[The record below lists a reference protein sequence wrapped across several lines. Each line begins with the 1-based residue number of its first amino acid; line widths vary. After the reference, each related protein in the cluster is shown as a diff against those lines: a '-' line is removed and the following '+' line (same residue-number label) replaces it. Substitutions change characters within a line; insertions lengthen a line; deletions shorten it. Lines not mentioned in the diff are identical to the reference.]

1 VEPEDVPERI
11 GRYEV
16 IQHLAS
22 GGMADLFLCRQ
33 SGPSGFEKVVALKQ
47 IRSEYSADDEFLTM
61 FMDEARIAALL
72 NHPNI
77 AQIYELGSESGQP
90 FLAMEFVN
98 GRSLSAIYKKTLAQ
112 GQTVPAPIV
121 AAIMVGILR
130 GLSYAHQR
138 KTLSGEPLNLVH
150 RDVTPQN
157 VLISNDGQIKLVDF
171 GIAKASNQVARTRH
185 GVLKGKY
192 SYMSPEQVRSQP
204 LDGRSDLFAV
214 GILMYEALTAQRP
227 FKRGNTVDTL
237 KAVISELPADP
248 RRYNAALAKPI
259 VEIVA
264 RALFKRRSKR
274 YANADQM
281 LQALE
286 RELHRQDDPV
296 TPAVIASWVDDLFR
310 ADEGRAERT
319 IILQDVGELL
329 LPEAVSSPSSLDI
342 DFEDDSGI
350 PEKTV
355 ISMLDEI
362 PGEETSGLSGSIS
375 VDLGAQ
381 LSTSPST
388 LPDALDNS
396 ATVPHIVQFEARLD
410 DSSDELADD
419 RTQISAP
426 PLAVRLSVER
436 QSESPTSLP
445 TLAPES
451 AGYRVDGGLDLPP
464 RPGLEGLSR
473 DLKSGLIEDL
483 SEHRLT
489 LFKFMALGVGIGAVL
504 LIGLILVTK

>member
-1 VEPEDVPERI
+1 
-11 GRYEV
+11 
-16 IQHLAS
+16 
-22 GGMADLFLCRQ
+22 MADLFLCRQ
-33 SGPSGFEKVVALKQ
+33 SGPSDFEKVVALKQ
-47 IRSEYSADDEFLTM
+47 IRAEYSADDEFLTM

-138 KTLSGEPLNLVH
+138 KDLSGEPLNLVH

-192 SYMSPEQVRSQP
+192 SYMSPEQVRSQS

-237 KAVISELPADP
+237 KAVISELPPDP
-248 RRYNAALAKPI
+248 RRYNAALSKPM

-264 RALFKRRSKR
+264 RSLFKRRSKR
-274 YANADQM
+274 YANAGQM

-296 TPAVIASWVDDLFR
+296 TPAVIAAWIDGLFR
-310 ADEGRAERT
+310 ADEGSVERT

-329 LPEAVSSPSSLDI
+329 LPDAGSSSSRRNI
-342 DFEDDSGI
+342 DTDDNSGI

-355 ISMLDEI
+355 ISLLEEL
-362 PGEETSGLSGSIS
+362 PGGEVSGLSGSIS
-375 VDLGAQ
+375 VDLNASIG
-381 LSTSPST
+381 T
-388 LPDALDNS
+388 LPDALDSS
-396 ATVPHIVQFEARLD
+396 ATVPHILQFEARLD
-410 DSSDELADD
+410 DSVDQPADD

-426 PLAVRLSVER
+426 PLAVRLPPEP
-436 QSESPTSLP
+436 QSESPTNLP
-445 TLAPES
+445 TLPPQS
-451 AGYRVDGGLDLPP
+451 GGYRVEVGDGLPP
-464 RPGLEGLSR
+464 RPGPEGFSR
-473 DLKSGLIEDL
+473 SLKQDLIYDL

-489 LFKFMALGVGIGAVL
+489 LFKFIALGVGIGAVL